1 MKKTFLLITL
11 LLTTNLFGQRNLD
24 YFINKA
30 IKNDASLNELRN
42 QLQINKLQKDLDY
55 AQSSGFQIYLT
66 GNYLFAPYF
75 NNGGRIITTI
85 PDPNAIGYDVGITNG
100 GFYSAQ
106 VNVDKNIFNGAL
118 VDALS
123 SQRMI
128 FEETTNNNISLMKRE
143 LIKQIT
149 DQYLQTYLS
158 FRLYKKSDE
167 LTSYLKEQMQIL
179 GKLVESGSANQSE
192 FLLLSIEGEN
202 QKIAANDYYSQ
213 YKTNLL
219 TLNSLCGIKDT
230 NVVMI
235 DSVSLRINKE
245 VNGSTLFKKFELDS
259 LSIQNQQQIFETKYQ
274 PQISIFFNTGL
285 NAIELNN
292 IQRKFGMSAGINF
305 SLPVF
310 DGNQSSLTWQQNQIS
325 SETLKSFKTNF
336 ATQLSNQRNSVV
348 MRLENLRNTINN
360 FSKQIESYKVI
371 IKMSERELQQGQLS
385 MIEYLTI
392 LKNYI
397 ELQKNNITTNI
408 NYQIE
413 VNNYNYWNY

>member
-310 DGNQSSLTWQQNQIS
+310 DGNQSSLTRQQNQIS
-325 SETLKSFKTNF
+325 TETLKSYKTNF

-397 ELQKNNITTNI
+397 ELQKNNIITNI

>member
-1 MKKTFLLITL
+1 MKRTFLLITL
-11 LLTTNLFGQRNLD
+11 LLTTNLFGQKNLD
-24 YFINKA
+24 YFINNV
-30 IKNDASLNELRN
+30 IKNDASLNELKN

-75 NNGGRIITTI
+75 NNGGRIINTS

-106 VNVDKNIFNGAL
+106 VNVDKNIFNGAF

-128 FEETTNNNISLMKRE
+128 FEEATNNNISLMKRE

-158 FRLYKKSDE
+158 FKLYKKSDE
-167 LTSYLKEQMQIL
+167 LTSYLKEQMKIL

-192 FLLLSIEGEN
+192 FLLLSIESEN

-219 TLNSLCGIKDT
+219 ALNSLCGIKDT
-230 NVVMI
+230 NVVII
-235 DSVSLRINKE
+235 DSVSLKINKV

-274 PQISIFFNTGL
+274 PQISLFFNTGL

-292 IQRKFGMSAGINF
+292 IQRKFGMSTGINF
-305 SLPVF
+305 SLPIF
-310 DGNQSSLTWQQNQIS
+310 DGNQRSITQQQNQIS
-325 SETLKSFKTNF
+325 TETLKSYKTNF
-336 ATQLSNQRNSVV
+336 ATQLSNQRNSVI
-348 MRLENLRNTINN
+348 MRLENLKNTINN
-360 FSKQIESYKVI
+360 FSKQIESYKII

-397 ELQKNNITTNI
+397 ELQKNNITTDI